1 MTDADGAD
9 RSTGGDRSTGP
20 DLNKYPSPPAADAE
34 YWQPYDPYTPY
45 QADPLAALDQLYP
58 PYPVAYPS
66 SPFPGPYSPNPYLM
80 APHLTAPPKTNAMS
94 TAAMVCS
101 LVAIPGVFM
110 CFGVA
115 LAPVGVVLGIIGLG
129 QIRDRPNESGD
140 AQAWTG
146 IIVGGLL
153 TLFCVLIGVLW
164 FAFALDG
171 L

>member
-1 MTDADGAD
+1 
-9 RSTGGDRSTGP
+9 
-20 DLNKYPSPPAADAE
+20 
-34 YWQPYDPYTPY
+34 
-45 QADPLAALDQLYP
+45 
-58 PYPVAYPS
+58 
-66 SPFPGPYSPNPYLM
+66 M
-80 APHLTAPPKTNAMS
+80 APFVQAPPKTNAMS

-110 CFGVA
+110 CFGMA

-129 QIRDRPNESGD
+129 QIRDRPNESGE

-153 TLFCVLIGVLW
+153 TLLCVLIGTLW